1 VNKFDVAVIG
11 GGPIGSAV
19 ANNLAENG
27 ISVAVLERKQDIG
40 IPSHC
45 SGLVSVDFV
54 NLVNMPENLIL
65 NKIKGGAIYSFK
77 NNVFRFKR
85 TTEYAAVINRSG
97 YDKYIAEL
105 AESRGAKYIFN
116 ANVKGYERFGDH
128 IRVYFSDSVETY
140 LDANIVVISTGG
152 SLALKKMFG
161 FNDYPGEDIKTIQVE
176 TDFDV
181 DDQEIVYVYM
191 NNSISHKWFSWLIP
205 VNKNRARI
213 GLGTDRS
220 ENLNNL
226 LDELKKNWVLLKDR
240 KVDLSN
246 RVVWHIP
253 SGFSRET
260 VKDNLL
266 VVGDAAFQ
274 VKPFSGGGLYTGTLS
289 ASFASTAI
297 IDALNK
303 GRFSKDVLGKYEI
316 MWRGVVGREIKMERI
331 IRDIYKTLHDVDKDE
346 ILKNLDR
353 KEIICILANS
363 GKIEQPWKAGFEL
376 IMQIKTILIRYARR
390 KLKF

>member
-353 KEIICILANS
+353 KEIISILANS